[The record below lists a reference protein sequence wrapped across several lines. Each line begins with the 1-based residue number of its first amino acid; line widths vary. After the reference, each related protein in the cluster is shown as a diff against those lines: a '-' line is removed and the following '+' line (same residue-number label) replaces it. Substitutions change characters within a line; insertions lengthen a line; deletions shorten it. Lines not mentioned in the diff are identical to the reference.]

1 MELSFVYFGLISWFL
16 YFVFFAA
23 MGAENSEKV
32 DENSDKEAEVEES
45 SEKIKVQ
52 IAPKV
57 EEEQD
62 LKVRLFVEHNW
73 GGGDGDRLTL

>member
-1 MELSFVYFGLISWFL
+1 
-16 YFVFFAA
+16 VFSFAA
-23 MGAENSEKV
+23 VGAENSEKI
-32 DENSDKEAEVEES
+32 DEHSDKEIDTEES

-62 LKVRLFVEHNW
+62 LKVCILHQVTTHIF
-73 GGGDGDRLTL
+73 